1 MCCVFLSLVL
11 GLLGIRDVTT
21 LSKQFFPTIPLLR
34 ANRSL
39 YFGGGDVVPK
49 IRLLALCLVACLL
62 ACFAMPAK
70 FPCYLLIDLILVLS
84 VSRFSS
90 AVGFRCISVW
100 GSISYIEFVRYI
112 GNFLSHIGVFVLTN
126 TSTKIWG

>member
-49 IRLLALCLVACLL
+49 IRLLALCLVACL
-62 ACFAMPAK
+62 PASLCLLS
-70 FPCYLLIDLILVLS
+70 FPAIYWLILYLYYLLVGSL
-84 VSRFSS
+84 RRS
-90 AVGFRCISVW
+90 ACRCISVW